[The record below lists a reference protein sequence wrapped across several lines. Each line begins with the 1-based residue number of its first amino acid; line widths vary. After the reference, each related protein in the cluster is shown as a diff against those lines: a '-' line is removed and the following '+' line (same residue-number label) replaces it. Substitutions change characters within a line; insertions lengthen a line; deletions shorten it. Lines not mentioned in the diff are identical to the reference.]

1 VATLGIWLLLALTT
15 PQFVPV
21 AHLSKNLIW
30 FLLGLGIDLVFGLL
44 AKWRLQRRF
53 REIASGPL
61 SKEIRVKR
69 SDAATGLSFGHR
81 SLNTAQP

>member
-1 VATLGIWLLLALTT
+1 MTVLPIVA
-15 PQFVPV
+15 
-21 AHLSKNLIW
+21 
-30 FLLGLGIDLVFGLL
+30 
-44 AKWRLQRRF
+44 

-69 SDAATGLSFGHR
+69 SDATVGLSFGHR